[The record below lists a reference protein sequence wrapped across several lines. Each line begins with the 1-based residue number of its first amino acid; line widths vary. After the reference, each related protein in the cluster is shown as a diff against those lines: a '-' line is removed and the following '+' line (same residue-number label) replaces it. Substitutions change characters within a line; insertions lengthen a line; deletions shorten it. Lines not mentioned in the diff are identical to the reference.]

1 MQGLSFTL
9 HKYFMTNDKT
19 AQRKYLKKL
28 YNLHAWVGFQL
39 SLVLFIIVATGT
51 IATVSNE
58 IDWLVFEEMRTFN
71 TPPSV
76 LDNADDEI
84 VKWNSIYEATLN
96 YAEQAKIKSISTM
109 GHENFTY
116 RVRAEFPDGH
126 DRFIHVDQYTYE
138 VTGDIPILTI
148 QRFFRDFHRYLF
160 MPNYLGLPTVTFF
173 AFILAI
179 SLYTGLKTTRNWKT
193 AITRLRLN
201 QGPRILLSDLHKLLG
216 LWSLWFFIVI
226 VITSWWYLFEFGAAV
241 AGNRFEPRP
250 PKATVISN
258 YEQVNPVSTTQFSS
272 AFQKASQAI
281 EDWQITGVLFP
292 TSDTAA
298 LRFTGI
304 GNNLLL
310 RERAHKVDIDI
321 TNQRIIGVQEP
332 KSMAWTNY
340 LNEYAD
346 PLHFGYFGGL
356 LTKLIWFVFGVG
368 LTTLSATGVMMTWK
382 RTKSS
387 ALTKTQKRTLPI
399 LLLALVYF
407 VFWLQRYL

>member
-1 MQGLSFTL
+1 
-9 HKYFMTNDKT
+9 MTNDRT
-19 AQRKYLKKL
+19 AQRKYRKKL

-39 SLVLFIIVATGT
+39 SIVLFIILSTGT

-71 TPPSV
+71 TLPSNI
-76 LDNADDEI
+76 DNTDDETT
-84 VKWNSIYEATLN
+84 KWNNIYKAALS
-96 YAEQAKIKSISTM
+96 YSEQVKIKSISTM
-109 GHENFTY
+109 GHDNFTY
-116 RVRAEFPDGH
+116 RVRAEFPDGN
-126 DRFIHVDQYTYE
+126 DRFIHIDQYTYE
-138 VTGDIPILTI
+138 VTGDIPILTV

-179 SLYTGLKTTRNWKT
+179 SLYTGLKTTRNWRT

-201 QGPRILLSDLHKLLG
+201 QGPRILLSDIHKLFG
-216 LWSLWFFIVI
+216 LWSLWFFVVI

-241 AGNRFEPRP
+241 AGSRFEPRA

-258 YEQVNPVSTTQFSS
+258 YEQTNPVSSAQFSR

-281 EDWQITGVLFP
+281 ENWQITGVLFP
-292 TSDTAA
+292 TSSTGT
-298 LRFTGI
+298 LRFTGV
-304 GNNLLL
+304 GNNPLL

-321 TNQRIIGVQEP
+321 TKQNIIRIQEP
-332 KSMAWTNY
+332 KTMAWTNY

-356 LTKLIWFVFGVG
+356 LTKLVWFVFGVG
-368 LTTLSATGVMMTWK
+368 LSTLSATGVIMTWK
-382 RTKSS
+382 RTKTS
-387 ALTKTQKRTLPI
+387 ALTKAQKRTLPV
-399 LLLALVYF
+399 LLLAFVFF
-407 VFWLQRYL
+407 VFWLQRYW